1 LSDDELI
8 ELINQKD
15 KKALDFLMNKY
26 KEDVNIKTS
35 KYYIHGAEQ
44 DDLAQE
50 GLIGL
55 FKAIK
60 NYDQSKGISFKSFAN
75 LCIERQILTAIKGS
89 NRQKHL
95 PLNSYVSLN
104 SSTYENED
112 GEVDNILID
121 KLDTHVIEDPL
132 DTITKKEYFSY
143 VNKTIEDTLSDYE
156 KKVLSKFIIGE
167 SYAQIA
173 ESLDSPIKSVDN
185 AIQRIRKKTIN
196 KIEKNN

>member
-1 LSDDELI
+1 MTNKNNHKSANYSKLSDDELI

-60 NYDQSKGISFKSFAN
+60 NYDQSKEISFKSFAN

-112 GEVDNILID
+112 GEVDNVLID

-143 VNKTIEDTLSDYE
+143 VH
-156 KKVLSKFIIGE
+156 
-167 SYAQIA
+167 
-173 ESLDSPIKSVDN
+173 DN
-185 AIQRIRKKTIN
+185 FYPLLPPVYILNIMT
-196 KIEKNN
+196 